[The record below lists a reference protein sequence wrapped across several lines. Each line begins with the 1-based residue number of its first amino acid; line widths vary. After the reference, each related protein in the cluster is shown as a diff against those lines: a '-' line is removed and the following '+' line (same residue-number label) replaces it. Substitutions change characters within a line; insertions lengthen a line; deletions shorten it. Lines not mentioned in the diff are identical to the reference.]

1 MADLKFQLDMDRTA
15 VLELKLGTYIRGD
28 RGQQGPQGE
37 DGPAGT
43 LTDDDIAFL
52 QAAED
57 AAAAS
62 AAAALTSQGAAAGS
76 ASAAATSAGSA
87 NSAATQSGASATQ
100 SAQSATDAANS
111 ATTAANAQ
119 SNVAA
124 SANAAAASATAA
136 HTSETNAAT
145 SAGGAAGSATAAGNS
160 AAAAAGSATAAGTS
174 ATNAANSA
182 VQAAQAAQ
190 AYPLRNLF
198 HNARFLAN
206 QRFYVQGT
214 AAPAGLYYTYDRWRI
229 YVQGQAVTATLQ
241 GNGTYYAL
249 NCPAG
254 GFEQVVDGTD
264 IFGGQ
269 YVINW
274 QGTATCQMGPVGSPT
289 TVTKGQVLT
298 MAAGTAMQFRFSN
311 GTLWLPQLEPGTVST
326 PFEVVPYSVEL
337 ARCQAYFRVVSIDTE
352 SYQAGGQNSIW
363 GISFSPMRRIPSN
376 AGLQRGSTPNYVN
389 ISSPPTFWFSLDMI
403 TCTVPVVS
411 TGTWFVVGY
420 QLGLSADL

>member
-37 DGPAGT
+37 DGPPGT

-160 AAAAAGSATAAGTS
+160 QTAAAGSATAAGNS

-182 VQAAQAAQ
+182 AQAAQAAL
-190 AYPLRNLF
+190 AYPYRNVF
-198 HNARFLAN
+198 HNARFLVN
-206 QRFYVQGT
+206 QRFYVSGN
-214 AAPAGLYYTYDRWRI
+214 AALTNIYMTFDRWRI
-229 YVQGQAVTATLQ
+229 YVQGQAITFTSQ
-241 GNGTYYAL
+241 GNGSYNAV

-254 GFEQVVDGTD
+254 GFEQVVDGLD
-264 IFGGQ
+264 IVGGQ

-274 QGTATCQMGPVGSPT
+274 QGTAACQMGPVGTPT
-289 TVTKGQVLT
+289 NVTKGQVLT
-298 MAAGTAMQFRFSN
+298 LAAGTSLQFRFSN
-311 GTLWLPQLEPGTVST
+311 GTLWLPQLEPGTIPT
-326 PFEVVPYSVEL
+326 AFEMIPKAMEL
-337 ARCQAYFRVVSIDTE
+337 QRCCFYFRVVQIDME
-352 SYQAGGQNSIW
+352 SSQVGGQNAIW
-363 GISFSPMRRIPSN
+363 NINFPMMRTVPTPQPLVRGGTPSYAN
-376 AGLQRGSTPNYVN
+376 VSA
-389 ISSPPTFWFSLDMI
+389 PPTFWVTYDAL
-403 TCTVPVVS
+403 TCTVLVVT

-420 QLGLSADL
+420 GLGLSCDL